1 MWRISSHW
9 IRFISTLLLM
19 VVTVGC
25 GGGGSGS
32 SQGSAVLNLAGTWQ
46 ASTNS
51 ALGYNT
57 FLSGTLTQTGNQ
69 ISGTMSISGSPC
81 ASSGALSGSVSGLS
95 VTMSLIE
102 GSQSISLS
110 GTAAQDGNSMT
121 GTYQA
126 PSGGCTNGD
135 YGTWTATK
143 GGGQSPPSIT
153 SVGVSCSPSSI
164 LVDGTSKCSA
174 TVIGTGNFNSSVT
187 WSVDKGTIDQN
198 GNYTAPGGSTTATV
212 TAASNQDPTKSGT
225 AAITVNPA
233 TFNWSGGPSPSS
245 FPITGQCFAGDYN
258 GDKKTDIACYS
269 GSGGN
274 WNVALS
280 TGSGWNIQV
289 WSGGPGPAIPVTD
302 QCFAADFNGDGKTDL
317 ACWTGTGQIWNVAL
331 STGSGWQ
338 SENWNSGPVLAD
350 EWNVVPVSGQCF
362 AADFNGDGK
371 TDLACSDGVDGN
383 WSVALSTGSG
393 WNTASWSEGPVVP
406 LPMTDQCFDG
416 DFNGD
421 GKWDL
426 GCWSG
431 SGGSWSV
438 ALSTGSG
445 WQSDAWVNGPTP
457 IYEWNVIPVWGQC
470 FAADFNGDG
479 KADVTCPS
487 AVTSCGDQYG
497 CTTGDWNTSLSTG
510 NGWNGELWTGGPG
523 VAMPITDQCFSGDF
537 NADGKADL
545 ACWSGFAGGVWG
557 VALSTG
563 SSFGGGLWNGGPA
576 PIEEWYTV
584 PVGGQCFTGDFN
596 GDGLTDVACYTG
608 GGVWQVGLSTGNGW

>member
-9 IRFISTLLLM
+9 IRFISTLLM

-445 WQSDAWVNGPTP
+445 WQSDAWNNGPTP

-537 NADGKADL
+537 NGDGKADL